1 MIDKYYSE
9 PGSFTQKQINPVIA
23 RCKWLSPQ
31 LAVEAAK
38 RAIMIC
44 GAFGYTKDS
53 TAGDGDEGR
62 DVRCGRSGSC
72 ANIMKI
78 IISRDIF
85 RQ

>member
-1 MIDKYYSE
+1 PI
-9 PGSFTQKQINPVIA
+9 IA
-23 RCKWLSPQ
+23 QCKWLAPQ
-31 LAVEAAK
+31 LAVESAK

-53 TAGDGDEGR
+53 PLEMAMRGAMSYVAGAEGA
-62 DVRCGRSGSC
+62 

-85 RQ
+85 GNEFVDK